1 MAMTSTRPV
10 TSTIWVGNLSFD
22 STEAELQQ
30 LLATVGPIKNLRL
43 ITDRETGRPKGFG
56 FCEYY
61 DKATAESAHRNLNGT
76 EFHGRNI
83 RIDFAEEFTK
93 PGQRNDRGK
102 LGPAGSALYAVQP
115 QGGC

>member
-1 MAMTSTRPV
+1 MLCSCNNHA
-10 TSTIWVGNLSFD
+10 
-22 STEAELQQ
+22 A
-30 LLATVGPIKNLRL
+30 LLLLLCRL

-102 LGPAGSALYAVQP
+102 LLDSGCAADAVL
-115 QGGC
+115 CSSSSSSSSSCVRH

>member
-1 MAMTSTRPV
+1 MPVQVAALHAVTPVCCCATATSVAPV
-10 TSTIWVGNLSFD
+10 SLVLC
-22 STEAELQQ
+22 
-30 LLATVGPIKNLRL
+30 RL

-102 LGPAGSALYAVQP
+102 LLAEAAHSCSTSSAKQAAAD
-115 QGGC
+115 